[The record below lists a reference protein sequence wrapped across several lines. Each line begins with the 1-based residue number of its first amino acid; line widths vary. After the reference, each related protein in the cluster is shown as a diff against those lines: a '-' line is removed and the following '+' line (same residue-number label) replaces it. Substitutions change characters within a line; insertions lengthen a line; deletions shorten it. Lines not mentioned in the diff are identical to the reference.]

1 MTPIQQPFYTGI
13 QPGTRIFVLA
23 IGVLMLLFIL
33 NQVRKKQLREQ
44 YSLLW
49 IGSAVV
55 LVVAALFVG
64 QVDRLAHAIGI
75 YYPPAALFLLAILM
89 MFVLQFHFSTE
100 ISSLREQNKTLTQ
113 DLGLLDSEVR
123 DLRRRLAGGRA
134 GDDEGL
140 TRSNRP

>member
-1 MTPIQQPFYTGI
+1 MNQIQPFYTGI

-23 IGVLMLLFIL
+23 IGLLMLLFIL

-49 IGSAVV
+49 IFSAVV

-89 MFVLQFHFSTE
+89 MFILQFHFSTE

-113 DLGLLDSEVR
+113 DLGLLANEVR
-123 DLRRRLAGGRA
+123 ELRRERGDRRVDGGV
-134 GDDEGL
+134 
-140 TRSNRP
+140 